1 MSSKVF
7 HDKIIKGPTK
17 IGNGNII
24 KKTVQIYKDKGERI
38 TEKEIENLV
47 KTIEQSAIKK
57 KEKIRIAVYGL
68 NGDRIRNLK
77 SYDGELHIQ
86 TYDDYHQGIDFESP
100 NFMEFYQLDVVIYKF
115 VYIFFST

>member
-7 HDKIIKGPTK
+7 HDKIIGGPTK

-38 TEKEIENLV
+38 TEKEIEAIV
-47 KTIEQSAIKK
+47 SSIEQSAIKK
-57 KEKIRIAVYGL
+57 KEKIKIAVYGL

-100 NFMEFYQLDVVIYKF
+100 NFMDFYQLEISINK
-115 VYIFFST
+115 YIN